1 MLLGSSADSGGSNFL
16 IPNGT
21 FIFELAMFIVV
32 LGIVA
37 KFILPSIQ
45 KVMTDR
51 EVTIRSAL
59 QASDEGRSEATRLD
73 AERQVVLETAHTQ
86 ARATIEVAAR
96 EVEQL
101 REDAQ
106 KRGQAE
112 FDRAI
117 ASAAATIDEET
128 KVLREETVS
137 KLEAVVVQAAER
149 IIGTDVDPV
158 KHREA
163 IAAAI
168 RDASAEVTP

>member
-1 MLLGSSADSGGSNFL
+1 MLLASSASSGGSNFL
-16 IPNGT
+16 VPNGT
-21 FIFELAMFIVV
+21 FVFELVMFIIV
-32 LGIVA
+32 LGIFA
-37 KFILPSIQ
+37 KFILPSLQ
-45 KVMTDR
+45 KVMSER

-59 QASDEGRSEATRLD
+59 QASDEGRSEAKRLD
-73 AERQVVLETAHTQ
+73 AERQVLLETAHSQ

-117 ASAAATIDEET
+117 ASAQATIDEET

-137 KLEAVVVQAAER
+137 KLESVVVQAAER
-149 IIGTDVDPV
+149 IIGADVDPV

-168 RDASAEVTP
+168 QEASTGAAQ